1 MLHVLLEHPCSNSLS
16 NRLLKRKT
24 VSSKIIRWPK
34 TKCILVYDEKMPLWP
49 AGNIIHS
56 ALKMYWEKGLQ
67 QGNPCHELGVRNF
80 AVHVPFDH
88 YMLTFCLMPL
98 DPFSFYFHDL
108 WCSVHIQTR
117 AHTHTQKKS
126 LERSQLLHADRHISK
141 HFSVLSKDTGNIFT
155 AIAKRKVTL
164 LKLHV

>member
-108 WCSVHIQTR
+108 WCSVHIQTCT
-117 AHTHTQKKS
+117 HTHTHTKNHWRGPNYSMLIDTFQNIS
-126 LERSQLLHADRHISK
+126 LSCPRTQVT
-141 HFSVLSKDTGNIFT
+141 FSLP
-155 AIAKRKVTL
+155 
-164 LKLHV
+164 